1 LERPQFSGDRV
12 SASARVLNAFNTSF
26 PERNQT
32 GYHYFCAAEFHCE
45 GQVGYGQVNVHWQKQ
60 EHRPENWTISQE

>member
-1 LERPQFSGDRV
+1 MGIV
-12 SASARVLNAFNTSF
+12 SAPVQEFSTPSTTVPKA
-26 PERNQT
+26 QQ

-45 GQVGYGQVNVHWQKQ
+45 GQVGDGQVNVHWQKQ